1 VVTLCQTGARSL
13 QAAKKLKN
21 FFGSAKQVYS
31 LRGGILAWKKHHE
44 KELR

>member
-1 VVTLCQTGARSL
+1 M
-13 QAAKKLKN
+13 QAAKKLNN
-21 FFGSAKQVYS
+21 FFGSAKKVYS